1 MRVNRFFILMDFVE
15 IYYQQYKKNYI
26 DRKRD
31 KFIEINNRS
40 LYQATLKPDK
50 CCRTFVCTRKKIYA
64 KCVLN

>member
-1 MRVNRFFILMDFVE
+1 MRVNRFLFILMDFVE

-31 KFIEINNRS
+31 IEINKKS

-50 CCRTFVCTRKKIYA
+50 CCRTFVCTRKKIYPT
-64 KCVLN
+64 